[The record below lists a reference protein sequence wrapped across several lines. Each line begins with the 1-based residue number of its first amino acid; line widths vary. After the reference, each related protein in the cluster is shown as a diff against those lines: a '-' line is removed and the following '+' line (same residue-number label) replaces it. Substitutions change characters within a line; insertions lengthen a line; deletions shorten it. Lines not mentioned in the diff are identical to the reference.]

1 MSQIKISDKVTLRDR
16 SWFFFLILFPVLQQQ
31 NESAGCRFQQ
41 DKTTLQLTNLCYFIK
56 RSGSFSIFALS
67 LSGPITTGKT
77 LTVLQKGI
85 WVKLSGAFF

>member
-1 MSQIKISDKVTLRDR
+1 MKALGVDFNKIKQLYILPIFVI
-16 SWFFFLILFPVLQQQ
+16 LIKL
-31 NESAGCRFQQ
+31 
-41 DKTTLQLTNLCYFIK
+41 
-56 RSGSFSIFALS
+56 SGSFSIFALS

>member
-1 MSQIKISDKVTLRDR
+1 MKALGVDFNKIKQLYNLPIFV
-16 SWFFFLILFPVLQQQ
+16 IL
-31 NESAGCRFQQ
+31 
-41 DKTTLQLTNLCYFIK
+41 IK

-85 WVKLSGAFF
+85 WGETFGRLLLTPFISHPDLSG